1 MNAALELIEKTR
13 EALVEDDFLRGDPIT
28 GDRYYSTEFMQQE
41 WEHMWT
47 RTWQVGAVE
56 AQFPASGCVVTHE
69 IGKESILMVRDD
81 EGRIRAFYNVCQH
94 RGNRMVEC
102 KETRVKRLV
111 CNYHS
116 WCYGLNG
123 RLLIAK
129 DSANDF
135 PQGNPVGKL
144 GLKEVH
150 CEVFAGLV
158 WINMD
163 PNARP
168 LRESLGVV
176 ADQLERYEMDKMVR
190 VMHMT
195 AEVECNWK
203 VIQDN
208 FNESYHVSAL
218 HKELATFIDDDYQNT
233 DFEIYRNGHT
243 RMLMKG
249 CLPSPTARQGEVQE
263 PLASIMRH
271 WQLNPEDYQ
280 GRPDE
285 ARLAVQQQKR
295 KLGEERGFSHF
306 SNLTDEQLTD
316 YHHYTLFPNMSF
328 TMAAD
333 SFQILRPQLH
343 PTDPE
348 KCLFDHWF
356 FVRAENGQTEAETP
370 VGVRPVAPAEHEVFK
385 HGEKS
390 IGFVAD
396 QDLSVAVAQQ
406 RGLNSRGYSDSYLAG
421 QEARVRRYHEVI
433 NDYIAGRR

>member
-1 MNAALELIEKTR
+1 MNASLSLAEKTR
-13 EALVEDDFLRGDPIT
+13 AALVEGEFLRGDPIS
-28 GDRYYSTEFMQQE
+28 GDRYYSREFMQQE
-41 WEHMWT
+41 WDHMWT

-56 AQFPASGCVVTHE
+56 AQFPDAGCVVTHE

-102 KETRVKRLV
+102 EQTKVRRLV

-123 RLLIAK
+123 SLLIAK
-129 DSANDF
+129 DTDDF

-144 GLKEVH
+144 GLKELP
-150 CEVFAGLV
+150 CETFGGLV

-163 PNARP
+163 PQAKP

-176 ADQLERYEMDKMVR
+176 ADQLECYPMERMVR

-195 AEVECNWK
+195 AEVDCNWK

-208 FNESYHVSAL
+208 FNEAYHVQAL

-233 DFEIYRNGHT
+233 DFEIFNNGHS

-249 CLPSPTARQGEVQE
+249 CLPAAGVKSKKIQE
-263 PLASIMRH
+263 PLASIMRA
-271 WQLNPEDYQ
+271 WKLDPDDFD
-280 GRPDE
+280 GRAAD

-295 KLGEERGFSHF
+295 KLGAERGYQHYD
-306 SNLTDEQLTD
+306 NLNDDQLTD
-316 YHHYTLFPNMSF
+316 YYHYTLFPNMSF
-328 TMAAD
+328 TMAAE
-333 SFQILRPQLH
+333 SYQILRPQPH

-356 FVRAENGQTEAETP
+356 FVIAEEGQTEVETP
-370 VGVRPVAPAEHEVFK
+370 VGMHPLAPAAHEVFK
-385 HGEKS
+385 HGDQS

-396 QDLSVAVAQQ
+396 QDLSVAIAQQ
-406 RGLNSRGYSDSYLAG
+406 RGLNSRGYSDSYLSG

-433 NDYIAGRR
+433 NDYIAGRV

>member
-1 MNAALELIEKTR
+1 MNASLSLAEKTR
-13 EALVEDDFLRGDPIT
+13 DALVEGEFLRGDPIS
-28 GDRYYSTEFMQQE
+28 GDRYYSKEFLQQE
-41 WEHMWT
+41 WDHMWT

-56 AQFPASGCVVTHE
+56 AQFPDAGCVVTHE

-102 KETRVKRLV
+102 KETKVKRLV

-123 RLLIAK
+123 ALLIAK
-129 DSANDF
+129 DSGEDF

-150 CEVFAGLV
+150 CEIFGGLV

-163 PNARP
+163 PNAKP

-176 ADQLERYEMDKMVR
+176 ADQLECYPMGEMVR

-195 AEVECNWK
+195 AEVDCNWK

-208 FNESYHVSAL
+208 FNEAYHVQAL

-233 DFEIYRNGHT
+233 DFEIFKNSHS

-249 CLPSPTARQGEVQE
+249 CLPSAASKSKKIQE
-263 PLASIMRH
+263 PLASIMEH
-271 WQLNPEDYQ
+271 WGLNPDEYH
-280 GRPDE
+280 GRAGDV
-285 ARLAVQQQKR
+285 RLAVQQQKR
-295 KLGEERGFSHF
+295 KLATERGYEHYG
-306 SNLTDEQLTD
+306 NLSDDQLTD
-316 YHHYTLFPNMSF
+316 YYHYTLFPNMSF
-328 TMAAD
+328 TMAAE
-333 SFQILRPQLH
+333 SFQILRPQPH
-343 PTDPE
+343 PADPE

-356 FVRAENGQTEAETP
+356 FVMPEKGQAEVETP
-370 VGVRPVAPAEHEVFK
+370 VGVRPAVPARHEVFK
-385 HGEKS
+385 HGDQS

-396 QDLSVAVAQQ
+396 QDLSVAIAQQ

-433 NDYIAGRR
+433 NDYIAGRA